1 MNRRRSS
8 LPALLA
14 LAGVVGLGAPAH
26 GQSLFSSRG
35 LGLPLIATD
44 ARALALGGMGIG
56 LTGGELSVVDPSAPA
71 RLRIPSVAFSFQS
84 SWADTDEDG
93 VSGSFSGTRF
103 PFIGL
108 GYPSRIGTVTVSF
121 GGVLDQRWNAQ
132 SSKLIDLDQAGR
144 QGRVF
149 DRFRSDGGISSVRF
163 GIARSVVPGIDVGI
177 QVGRNIGDV
186 SRVFTRRFDS
196 LDVGTVV
203 APFQAGGRWSYRGW
217 MASAGASADIGTVLH
232 LSAAYTWSGD
242 LDALPDEQTLGGEAT
257 FGLPS
262 ELRAGATAILSPQL
276 SAIIGIHRASWSNA
290 NDDVVGGARDTFSWG
305 GGVEWAGAR
314 ILGKDSSLRLG
325 YRGSQL
331 PFTVEGALE
340 PRESAFS
347 AGLGM
352 NLLTSGEVL
361 LARLDLALERGLRQ
375 ASLFEE
381 RFWRLSTSVRVSGF

>member
-14 LAGVVGLGAPAH
+14 LAGLIGLGAPAQA
-26 GQSLFSSRG
+26 QSLFSSRG
-35 LGLPLIATD
+35 LGIPLIATD

-56 LTGGELSVVDPSAPA
+56 LTGGELSAVDPSASA

-84 SWADTDEDG
+84 SWAETDEDG
-93 VSGSFSGTRF
+93 VTGDFSGTRF
-103 PFIGL
+103 PFISL
-108 GYPSRIGTVTVSF
+108 GYPSRIGTVTISF
-121 GGVLDQRWNAQ
+121 GGVLDQRWNAETT
-132 SSKLIDLDQAGR
+132 KLIDLDAEGR
-144 QGRVF
+144 QGRVY

-163 GIARSVVPGIDVGI
+163 GLARSVVPGVDVGF

-203 APFQAGGRWSYRGW
+203 SPFQAGGRWSYRGW

-232 LSAAYTWSGD
+232 LAAAYTWSGE
-242 LDALPDEQTLGGEAT
+242 LDALPDDQTDGGPAT

-276 SAIIGIHRASWSNA
+276 SAVLGIHRASWSNA
-290 NDDVVGGARDTFSWG
+290 AGDLVGGARDTFSWG
-305 GGVEWAGAR
+305 GGVEWAGAS
-314 ILGKDSSLRLG
+314 ILGKDSSIRLG

-340 PRESAFS
+340 PKESAFS

-352 NLLTSGEVL
+352 DLLTSGEVL
-361 LARLDLALERGLRQ
+361 LARLDLALERGLRS
-375 ASLFEE
+375 AALFEE